1 MTLARQGFL
10 HSKFEVL
17 VMRNKEIKP
26 ILIGVDI
33 ATRERDYSAIAISIK
48 AIREDERKVQLD
60 KFSTRLDSIVCK
72 ATREKLTREQIL
84 ELLAGESVHL
94 SNLAAELDHV

>member
-1 MTLARQGFL
+1 
-10 HSKFEVL
+10 
-17 VMRNKEIKP
+17 MRNKEIKP

-33 ATRERDYSAIAISIK
+33 ATEERDYSAITISIK

-60 KFSTRLDSIVCK
+60 KFSSRLDYIVCK
-72 ATREKLTREQIL
+72 ATREKLAREQIL
-84 ELLAGESVHL
+84 ELLACESVHL